1 MVANRRF
8 SGQVTAILETT
19 YRNIEDL
26 INPTA
31 LLDNLNIDF
40 SQEFS
45 DGSGLDK
52 ADLQWYDRRQLIN
65 ATEIF
70 DIDGTLTNNWG
81 DVLDFDAIKCLIIH
95 NRETD
100 LVEPPGPAYAGNLKN
115 LLVTFKTERY
125 NIGPSGTR
133 VIIEPA
139 QPGIPA
145 IVRSGSQEEGA
156 MTISTSADI
165 TYDLIIIGSQNE
177 SSSG

>member
-1 MVANRRF
+1 MAVNRRL
-8 SGQVTAILETT
+8 SAQLNLSLITQ
-19 YRNIEDL
+19 YRNVEVL
-26 INPTA
+26 LNPDN
-31 LLDNLNIDF
+31 LLDNLNVDF
-40 SQEFS
+40 SDELT
-45 DGSGLDK
+45 DGSGLNK
-52 ADLQWYDRRQLIN
+52 ADLQFYDRRQLIN
-65 ATEIF
+65 ATEIL
-70 DIDGTLTNNWG
+70 DLDGTLQNKWG
-81 DVLDFDAIKCLIIH
+81 DLLDFDAIKCLIIH